1 MIVRIYLSHMEIKI
15 ITLSYP
21 IRTFYIDTGRNSY
34 SREASLRQLQAI
46 VPFLHARRYFVVS
59 HFENGQTMYM
69 ATAEETY
76 PGEAEKVHGQILSIE
91 KGDYASIL
99 LKDYRQHPQNIEG
112 AFAML
117 LQYPNLDPQA
127 NPIVFYLSDTEVLCM
142 VKILT
147 A

>member
-1 MIVRIYLSHMEIKI
+1 M
-15 ITLSYP
+15 
-21 IRTFYIDTGRNSY
+21 RTFYIDEGQNSY
-34 SREASLRQLQAI
+34 SREASLMQLQDI

-76 PGEAEKVHGQILSIE
+76 PGEAEKVHGQIFSIE
-91 KGDYASIL
+91 RGDYASIL
-99 LKDYRQHPQNIEG
+99 LKDYRQYPQSIEG

-127 NPIVFYLSDTEVLCM
+127 NRIAFYLADTEVLCM
-142 VKILT
+142 VKMI
-147 A
+147 AA